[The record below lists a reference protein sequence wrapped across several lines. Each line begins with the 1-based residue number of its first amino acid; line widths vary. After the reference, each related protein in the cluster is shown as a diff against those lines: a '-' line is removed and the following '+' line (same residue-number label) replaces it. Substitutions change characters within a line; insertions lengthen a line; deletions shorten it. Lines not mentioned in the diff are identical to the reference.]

1 LPRHGKSFDN
11 EDWQLTKKA
20 LKICFV
26 CFVCF
31 VCFACFLILVFVFGP
46 REPVRLSAGHNKIMI
61 GDDIDAYLAM
71 REGQF
76 DDIIDGVEKQVIWAD
91 EANVKTPLSIIY
103 LHGFTASSKEIRP
116 VPDRV
121 ATALGANLY
130 FTRFTGHGRQPTALA
145 NATVGHWMDDVGEA
159 IEIGKQIGETVII
172 MATSTGGT
180 LAAAAALDKAAME
193 NIGGI
198 IFVSP
203 NFAINSRAANLLTWP
218 FARQWVPLVIGKEQ
232 QGNPRNDLHARYWMM
247 TYPTTALM
255 PMAAIVAAVD
265 RESYDDVE
273 VPALFYY
280 SRQDQVVAPEKT
292 AAFAGSWGGESNS
305 IIASLTADDDRFS
318 HIIAGDIVSPNQ
330 TESAVEQMIA
340 WITGLQ
346 NR

>member
-1 LPRHGKSFDN
+1 
-11 EDWQLTKKA
+11 
-20 LKICFV
+20 
-26 CFVCF
+26 
-31 VCFACFLILVFVFGP
+31 LILVFVFGP

-292 AAFAGSWGGESNS
+292 AAFARSWGGESNS

-330 TESAVEQMIA
+330 TETAVEQMIA
-340 WITGLQ
+340 WITGVQ

>member
-1 LPRHGKSFDN
+1 MPRHGKSFDN

-20 LKICFV
+20 LKI
-26 CFVCF
+26 CF

-76 DDIIDGVEKQVIWAD
+76 DDIIAGVEKQIIWAG

-103 LHGFTASSKEIRP
+103 LHGFTASSREIRP

-121 ATALGANLY
+121 AAALDANLY
-130 FTRFTGHGRQPTALA
+130 FSRFTGHGRQPSAMA
-145 NATVGHWMDDVGEA
+145 DATVARWMDDVGEA
-159 IEIGKQIGETVII
+159 IKIGKQIGETVII

-203 NFAINSRAANLLTWP
+203 NFAINSCAANLLTWP

-292 AAFAGSWGGESNS
+292 AAFARSWGGESNS

-330 TESAVEQMIA
+330 TESAVKHMLA

>member
-1 LPRHGKSFDN
+1 MPRHGKSFDN

-20 LKICFV
+20 LKI
-26 CFVCF
+26 CF

-292 AAFAGSWGGESNS
+292 AAFARSWGGESNS
-305 IIASLTADDDRFS
+305 IIASMTAEDDRFS
-318 HIIAGDIVSPNQ
+318 HIITGDIVSPNQ

>member
-1 LPRHGKSFDN
+1 MPRHGKSFDN

-20 LKICFV
+20 LKISFV
-26 CFVCF
+26 CFV
-31 VCFACFLILVFVFGP
+31 CFLILVFVFGP

-159 IEIGKQIGETVII
+159 IKIGKQIGETVII

>member
-1 LPRHGKSFDN
+1 M
-11 EDWQLTKKA
+11 TKKA
-20 LKICFV
+20 LKI
-26 CFVCF
+26 CF

>member
-1 LPRHGKSFDN
+1 M
-11 EDWQLTKKA
+11 TKKA
-20 LKICFV
+20 LKI
-26 CFVCF
+26 CF

-76 DDIIDGVEKQVIWAD
+76 DDIIDGVEKRVIWAD

>member
-1 LPRHGKSFDN
+1 MPRHGKSFDN

-20 LKICFV
+20 LKI
-26 CFVCF
+26 CF

-103 LHGFTASSKEIRP
+103 LHGFTATSKEIRP

>member
-1 LPRHGKSFDN
+1 MPRHGKSFDN
-11 EDWQLTKKA
+11 EDWHLTKKA
-20 LKICFV
+20 LKI
-26 CFVCF
+26 CF

-292 AAFAGSWGGESNS
+292 AAFARSWGGESNS

>member
-1 LPRHGKSFDN
+1 MPRHGKSFDN

-20 LKICFV
+20 LKI

-292 AAFAGSWGGESNS
+292 AAFARSWGGESNS

>member
-1 LPRHGKSFDN
+1 M
-11 EDWQLTKKA
+11 TKKT
-20 LKICFV
+20 LKIGLA
-26 CFVCF
+26 
-31 VCFACFLILVFVFGP
+31 CFASFLILVFVFGS
-46 REPVRLSAGHNKIMI
+46 REPIRLSTGHDKIMI

-76 DDIIDGVEKQVIWAD
+76 DDIIDGVEKQVIWAG

-121 ATALGANLY
+121 AAALGANLY
-130 FTRFTGHGRQPTALA
+130 FTRFTGHGRQPAAMTDA
-145 NATVGHWMDDVGEA
+145 NVGRWMDDVGEA
-159 IEIGKQIGETVII
+159 IKIGKQIGETVII

-198 IFVSP
+198 IFISS
-203 NFAINSRAANLLTWP
+203 NFAINSRAADLLTWP
-218 FARQWVPLVIGKEQ
+218 FARQWVPLVIGTEQ
-232 QGNPRNDLHARYWMM
+232 QGNPRNDRHAHYWMM

-265 RESYDDVE
+265 QESYDDVDI
-273 VPALFYY
+273 PALFYY
-280 SRQDQVVAPEKT
+280 SRQDQVVVPEKT
-292 AAFAGSWGGESNS
+292 AAFARSWGGETKT
-305 IIASLTADDDRFS
+305 IIANLTADDDKFS
-318 HIIAGDIVSPNQ
+318 HIITGDIVSPNQ
-330 TESAVEQMIA
+330 TESAVDHMLV
-340 WITGLQ
+340 WITELQ

>member
-1 LPRHGKSFDN
+1 MPRHGKSFDN

-20 LKICFV
+20 LKICFA
-26 CFVCF
+26 
-31 VCFACFLILVFVFGP
+31 CFACFLILVFVFGP
-46 REPVRLSAGHNKIMI
+46 REPVRLGTGYDKIMI
-61 GDDIDAYLAM
+61 GDNIDAYLAM

-76 DDIIDGVEKQVIWAD
+76 DDIIDGVEKQVIWAG

-103 LHGFTASSKEIRP
+103 LHGFTASSKEVRP

-121 ATALGANLY
+121 AADLGANLY
-130 FTRFTGHGRQPTALA
+130 FTRFTGHGRQPSALA
-145 NATVGHWMDDVGEA
+145 GADVGRWMDDVGEA

-180 LAAAAALDKAAME
+180 VAAAAALDKAAME

-198 IFVSP
+198 IFVAP

-218 FARQWVPLVIGKEQ
+218 FARQWVPLVIGTEQ
-232 QGNPRNDLHARYWMM
+232 KGNPRNDLHAQYWMM

-292 AAFAGSWGGESNS
+292 AAFARSWGGESNS
-305 IIASLTADDDRFS
+305 IIASLTAADDRFS
-318 HIIAGDIVSPNQ
+318 HIVAGAIVSPNQ
-330 TESAVEQMIA
+330 TESAVEHMLA
-340 WITGLQ
+340 WLTGLQ

>member
-1 LPRHGKSFDN
+1 MPRHGKSFDN

-20 LKICFV
+20 LKI

-292 AAFAGSWGGESNS
+292 AAFARSWGGESNS
-305 IIASLTADDDRFS
+305 IIASLTADDDKFS

>member
-1 LPRHGKSFDN
+1 MPRHGKSFDN

-31 VCFACFLILVFVFGP
+31 ACFLILVFVFGP
-46 REPVRLSAGHNKIMI
+46 RELVRLSAGHNKIMI

-76 DDIIDGVEKQVIWAD
+76 DDIIDGVEKQVIWAG

-116 VPDRV
+116 VSDRV

-292 AAFAGSWGGESNS
+292 AAFARSWGGESNS
-305 IIASLTADDDRFS
+305 IIASLTADDDKFS

>member
-1 LPRHGKSFDN
+1 MPRHGKSFNN
-11 EDWQLTKKA
+11 EEWQLTKKA
-20 LKICFV
+20 LKICFA
-26 CFVCF
+26 CFVS
-31 VCFACFLILVFVFGP
+31 FLILVFVFGQ
-46 REPVRLSAGHNKIMI
+46 REPVRLSIGHDKIVI

-76 DDIIDGVEKQVIWAD
+76 DDIIDGVEKQVIWAG

-116 VPDRV
+116 VPDWV
-121 ATALGANLY
+121 AAALGANLY
-130 FTRFTGHGRQPTALA
+130 FTRFTGHGRQPSAMA
-145 NATVGHWMDDVGEA
+145 DATVGRWMDDVGEA
-159 IEIGKQIGETVII
+159 IKIGKQIGETVII
-172 MATSTGGT
+172 VATSTGGT

-218 FARQWVPLVIGKEQ
+218 FARQWVPLVIGTEQ
-232 QGNPRNDLHARYWMM
+232 KGNPRNDLHARYWMM

-265 RESYDDVE
+265 RESYDDVDI
-273 VPALFYY
+273 PALFYY

-292 AAFAGSWGGESNS
+292 AAFALSWGGESKTV
-305 IIASLTADDDRFS
+305 IASLTVDDDKFS

-330 TESAVEQMIA
+330 TARAVDHMLA
-340 WITGLQ
+340 WITGLK
-346 NR
+346 NH

>member
-1 LPRHGKSFDN
+1 MPRHGKSFDN

-20 LKICFV
+20 LKI
-26 CFVCF
+26 CF

>member
-1 LPRHGKSFDN
+1 LPRHGKSFGN
-11 EDWQLTKKA
+11 EDSQLTKKA
-20 LKICFV
+20 LKI

>member
-1 LPRHGKSFDN
+1 MPRHGKSFNN
-11 EDWQLTKKA
+11 EEWQLTKKA
-20 LKICFV
+20 LKICFA
-26 CFVCF
+26 CFVS
-31 VCFACFLILVFVFGP
+31 FLILVFVFGP
-46 REPVRLSAGHNKIMI
+46 REPVRLSIGHDKIVI

-76 DDIIDGVEKQVIWAD
+76 DDIIDGVEKQVIWAG

-116 VPDRV
+116 VPDWV
-121 ATALGANLY
+121 AAALGANLY
-130 FTRFTGHGRQPTALA
+130 FTRFTGHGRQPSAMA
-145 NATVGHWMDDVGEA
+145 GATVGRWMDDVGEA
-159 IEIGKQIGETVII
+159 IKIGKQIGETVII
-172 MATSTGGT
+172 VATSTGGT

-218 FARQWVPLVIGKEQ
+218 FARQWVPLVIGTEQ
-232 QGNPRNDLHARYWMM
+232 KGNPRNDLHARYWMM

-265 RESYDDVE
+265 RESYDDVDI
-273 VPALFYY
+273 PALFYY

-292 AAFAGSWGGESNS
+292 AAFALSWVGNLKP
-305 IIASLTADDDRFS
+305 SLPA
-318 HIIAGDIVSPNQ
+318 
-330 TESAVEQMIA
+330 
-340 WITGLQ
+340 
-346 NR
+346 

>member
-20 LKICFV
+20 LKI
-26 CFVCF
+26 CF

-292 AAFAGSWGGESNS
+292 AAFARSWGGESNS

-330 TESAVEQMIA
+330 TESAVEHMLA

>member
-11 EDWQLTKKA
+11 EDWQLITKA
-20 LKICFV
+20 LKICL
-26 CFVCF
+26 
-31 VCFACFLILVFVFGP
+31 ACLTSFLILVFVFGP
-46 REPVRLSAGHNKIMI
+46 REPVRLSTRHDIIEI

-76 DDIIDGVEKQVIWAD
+76 DDIIDGVEKQVIWAG

-121 ATALGANLY
+121 AAALGANLY
-130 FTRFTGHGRQPTALA
+130 FTRFIGHGRQPPAMA
-145 NATVGHWMDDVGEA
+145 DATVARWMDDVGEA
-159 IEIGKQIGETVII
+159 IKIGNQIGEAVII

-280 SRQDQVVAPEKT
+280 SHQDQVVTPKKI
-292 AAFAGSWGGESNS
+292 AAFARSWGGKSKT
-305 IIASLTADDDRFS
+305 IIASLTADDDKFS

-330 TESAVEQMIA
+330 TASAVDHMLS

>member
-1 LPRHGKSFDN
+1 MPRHGKSFNN
-11 EDWQLTKKA
+11 EEWQLTKKA
-20 LKICFV
+20 LKICFA
-26 CFVCF
+26 CFVS
-31 VCFACFLILVFVFGP
+31 FLILVFVFGP
-46 REPVRLSAGHNKIMI
+46 REPVRLSIGHDKIVI

-76 DDIIDGVEKQVIWAD
+76 DDIIDGVEKQVIWAG

-116 VPDRV
+116 VPDWV
-121 ATALGANLY
+121 AAALGANLY
-130 FTRFTGHGRQPTALA
+130 FTRFTGHGRQPSAMA
-145 NATVGHWMDDVGEA
+145 GATVGRWMDDVGEA
-159 IEIGKQIGETVII
+159 IKIGKQIGETVII
-172 MATSTGGT
+172 VATSTGGT

-218 FARQWVPLVIGKEQ
+218 FARQWVPLVIGTEQ
-232 QGNPRNDLHARYWMM
+232 KGNPRNDLHARYWMM

-265 RESYDDVE
+265 RESYDDVDI
-273 VPALFYY
+273 PALFYY

-292 AAFAGSWGGESNS
+292 AAFALSWGGESKTV
-305 IIASLTADDDRFS
+305 IASLTVDDDKFS

-330 TESAVEQMIA
+330 TASAVDHMLA
-340 WITGLQ
+340 WITGLK
-346 NR
+346 NH

>member
-1 LPRHGKSFDN
+1 M
-11 EDWQLTKKA
+11 TKKA
-20 LKICFV
+20 LKICFA
-26 CFVCF
+26 CFVCL
-31 VCFACFLILVFVFGP
+31 ACFLILVFVFGS

-130 FTRFTGHGRQPTALA
+130 FTRLTGHGRQPTALA

-292 AAFAGSWGGESNS
+292 AAFARSWGGVSKT
-305 IIASLTADDDRFS
+305 IIASLTEDDDKFS

-330 TESAVEQMIA
+330 TESAVDHMLA

>member
-1 LPRHGKSFDN
+1 M
-11 EDWQLTKKA
+11 TKKA
-20 LKICFV
+20 LKI
-26 CFVCF
+26 CF

-76 DDIIDGVEKQVIWAD
+76 DDIIDGVEKRVIWAD

-232 QGNPRNDLHARYWMM
+232 QGNPRNDLHARYWIM

-292 AAFAGSWGGESNS
+292 AAFARSWGGESNS